1 MRELNSLW
9 LKSFT
14 VLCEE
19 RHFTRAAERLNMT
32 QPGMSQH
39 IAKLEQQLGV
49 PLVERDAPGFTLT
62 DAGEKTLAMARMRWR
77 EERDF
82 LDSLDGDDE
91 DRGTISVASSGSFAM
106 LLYPALMDWMAQAPG
121 ISACLTAAPEDSIV
135 AGVLSGSYD
144 VGMIAGSPR
153 HPRLA
158 AEYLGAEPLDL
169 ILPREWAGRLPGFDQ
184 LQSLGFIRHP
194 DAAAYADAVLGA
206 NFAKD
211 YRGTDRLQVRSFVN
225 QIGQIPEPV
234 ARGLGYAILPRSGVL
249 AYPAREK
256 LATAQF
262 AQPSFLELHLV
273 ELKRRR
279 RSARIEKLAGLIR
292 KEAGRLA

>member
-49 PLVERDAPGFTLT
+49 PLVERDAPGFALT
-62 DAGEKTLAMARMRWR
+62 DAGEKTLAMARKRWR

-121 ISACLTAAPEDSIV
+121 ISARLTAAPEDSIV

-144 VGMIAGSPR
+144 VGVIAGARR

-225 QIGQIPEPV
+225 QIGQIPQPV

-262 AQPSFLELHLV
+262 AQPSFLELHRV